1 MKKYPFPK
9 NKVLVSDHRVES
21 CFGLE
26 NTLYS
31 FRRVLELGV
40 DMIETDV
47 HRTADAVNLS

>member
-9 NKVLVSDHRVES
+9 NKVLVSGHRGEN

-26 NTLYS
+26 NTIYS

-47 HRTADAVNLS
+47 QMTADAVNLS